1 MTKEEKQA
9 MVPVW
14 EKALLTVEEAAAYTN
29 VGTHKLREISEDY
42 DCKFVLW
49 VGNKRLFKREKL
61 LEYLEHTFSV

>member
-9 MVPVW
+9 RVPLW
-14 EKALLTVEEAAAYTN
+14 EKALLTLEEASAYTGIGIN
-29 VGTHKLREISEDY
+29 NLRKISEDY

-49 VGNKRLFKREKL
+49 VGKKRLFKREKL